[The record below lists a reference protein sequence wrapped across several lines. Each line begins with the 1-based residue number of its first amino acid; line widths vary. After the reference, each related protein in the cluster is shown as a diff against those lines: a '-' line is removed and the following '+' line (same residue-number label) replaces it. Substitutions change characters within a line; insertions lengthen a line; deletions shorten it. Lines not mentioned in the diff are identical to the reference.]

1 MSYPVDY
8 AIDRHLYKS
17 DELDKH
23 LRELADEEWA
33 VEQGHTCPPPPEHQ
47 KEVDNNE
54 RGI

>member
-1 MSYPVDY
+1 MSYPVDH

-33 VEQGHTCPPPPEHQ
+33 VEQGHTCPPPQ
-47 KEVDNNE
+47 QLQGDDNNE
-54 RGI
+54 